1 MAAGLDGDLVGVV
14 AAAVVIGVLL
24 IIIIGFMAYCCFR
37 RMETERTPVILR
49 KDSSTML
56 TVTPRWS
63 ANTHPT
69 IPVFNVATEPYLYNT
84 HPYYYLG
91 DYRPKYIGAE
101 PLQYVHPYRLELEDR
116 RRVEQREEEE
126 HVQPTTLQVEHTSQ
140 PNGHVVHDFSSSSA
154 NYRERS
160 DRRRERV
167 EKKDKEERRS
177 RRDKDDRMERKNTTE
192 EKMERKSTIDRKME
206 RNDTPEKRLNSY
218 DCQEASPERRDGLE
232 TRLERNDTK
241 DKPSKSET
249 EDNVELAE
257 QTQKQTDEPDDTE
270 SQTNGKT
277 FQTRNGEMTTERPE
291 AMESFVIE
299 DSPTIRSEVD
309 EGSQRSGTG
318 SVTN

>member
-1 MAAGLDGDLVGVV
+1 MHRLAQRREKRKKTVKEPNKKSVMAAGLDGDLVGVV

-154 NYRERS
+154 NYRVIR
-160 DRRRERV
+160 
-167 EKKDKEERRS
+167 KHHQHT
-177 RRDKDDRMERKNTTE
+177 RMPDWLTKSYGES
-192 EKMERKSTIDRKME
+192 KMSMD
-206 RNDTPEKRLNSY
+206 
-218 DCQEASPERRDGLE
+218 LE
-232 TRLERNDTK
+232 
-241 DKPSKSET
+241 
-249 EDNVELAE
+249 
-257 QTQKQTDEPDDTE
+257 
-270 SQTNGKT
+270 
-277 FQTRNGEMTTERPE
+277 
-291 AMESFVIE
+291 
-299 DSPTIRSEVD
+299 D
-309 EGSQRSGTG
+309 EGSRVGSMRLALTSGQEEQDDPERAARAQVSPRDSTLDARDLLHYSDDFTIIDYVDPDRGRPRSAGYISSDSVG
-318 SVTN
+318 SRDSRMVER